1 MKYPNERRIQTSV
14 LLSTY
19 NELVAQGY
27 LTADDYITAL
37 KEAVVKLRTQNE
49 ALQKELSK
57 QQAQP
62 EPEASK
68 WTRTI

>member
-62 EPEASK
+62 EPEATK
-68 WTRTI
+68 

>member
-68 WTRTI
+68 